1 MRVKLILPQN
11 FVASVETHVRYF
23 FTAYVNFLSYR
34 TVQYSIPDVRK
45 RNFSLTTGIVPTLFK
60 EAVIKPLIKKHN
72 LDPEMLSN
80 YRPVSNLLYLSKI
93 LERVVADQLKAYL
106 DVNELH
112 VKCQS
117 AYRNGHSTETALLR
131 VLNDLLSMIDGGDA
145 ALLVLLDLSVAFDT
159 IDHDLLLDRLQNNL
173 GLDSVVLSW
182 FWFYSHDRLQRVLV
196 DSQMIYCSKCTL
208 HS

>member
-1 MRVKLILPQN
+1 MLSLETCEERVEMEEPPVLLEFSDVLVPVIQKI
-11 FVASVETHVRYF
+11 
-23 FTAYVNFLSYR
+23 VNL
-34 TVQYSIPDVRK
+34 
-45 RNFSLTTGIVPTLFK
+45 SLTTSIVPTLFK
-60 EAVIKPLIKKHN
+60 EAVVKPLIKKHN
-72 LDPEMLSN
+72 LDPEVLSN

-106 DVNELH
+106 DVNELQ

-117 AYRNGHSTETALLR
+117 AYRNGHSTETTLLR

-159 IDHDLLLDRLQNNL
+159 IDHDLLLDRLQNKL

-182 FWFYSHDRLQRVLV
+182 FRSYSHDRSQRVLV
-196 DSQMIYCSKCTL
+196 DSQMIYCNKCTL